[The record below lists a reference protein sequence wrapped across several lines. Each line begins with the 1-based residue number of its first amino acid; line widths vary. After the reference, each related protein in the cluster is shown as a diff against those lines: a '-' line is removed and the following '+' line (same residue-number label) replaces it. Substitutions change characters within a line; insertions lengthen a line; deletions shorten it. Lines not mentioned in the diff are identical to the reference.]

1 MKSKQRKINGKG
13 IFIGV
18 LSFVVGFTLFSSS
31 GFSAD
36 KEIVI
41 GGSVPLSGKAAETGL
56 NVHYGYKAAV
66 KYINEVYGGVKV
78 GGQTYKLNLNMFD
91 DASDPSR
98 ATTLIQRQI
107 DEGVNFFLGS
117 FGSNIVL
124 PTCDI
129 TERSQRPM
137 VQAGGGSDL
146 IFTQGRKYVFGLFPR
161 ASRQFY
167 TVRDYLNKLGNVK
180 TFAIVTTNDAY
191 SKSMAEGTKKTLEDS
206 GYQVLDYYQLPAEVS
221 DVSSVLA
228 SVRSK
233 KPDALLATTH
243 DQVSMLIA
251 KQMVT
256 TNTTVNMLYFALG
269 PYTKAFRDT
278 LGKYANDIITP
289 IYWDENAAYEGAIFG
304 KARNF
309 AEYYRKN
316 FDRELTYHQAGAAAC
331 IVAYV
336 HAIQKADSLDPKK
349 VRDALAALDVMSF
362 YGRLKFAPEG
372 DGVAEYLGPVVSQ
385 VQNLKMELL
394 YPSEAATSKI
404 VFPMTPW
411 EKR

>member
-1 MKSKQRKINGKG
+1 MKSCKPEILGKAFLFIALSLIIGLVVHSGKG
-13 IFIGV
+13 YC
-18 LSFVVGFTLFSSS
+18 
-31 GFSAD
+31 AD
-36 KEIVI
+36 NVIVI

-66 KYINEVYGGVKV
+66 KYINEEYGGVKV
-78 GGQTYKLNLNMFD
+78 GGKTYKLKLNMFD

-129 TERSQRPM
+129 TERAKKPM

-146 IFTQGRKYVFGLFPR
+146 IFTQGRKYVFGLYPR

-167 TVRDYLNKLGNVK
+167 TVRDYLNKLGKVK

-191 SKSMAEGTKKTLEDS
+191 SKWMADGTKKTLEAA
-206 GYQVLDYYQLPAEVS
+206 GYQVIEYYQLPAEVS

-243 DQVSMLIA
+243 DQISMLIA

-256 TNTTVNMLYFALG
+256 TNTYVKMLYFALG
-269 PYTKAFRDT
+269 PYTKAFRET

-289 IYWDENAAYEGAIFG
+289 IYWDENASYEGEIIG
-304 KARNF
+304 KAKKF

-316 FDRELTYHQAGAAAC
+316 FDRELTYHMASAAAC

-336 HAIQKADSLDPKK
+336 HAIQNADSLDSQK
-349 VRDALAALDVMSF
+349 VRNALDALDVNTF
-362 YGRLKFAPEG
+362 YGRVKFTPDG
-372 DGVAEYLGPVVSQ
+372 DGVAEFLGPIVSQ
-385 VQNLKMELL
+385 VRNLKIEHL
-394 YPSEAATSKI
+394 YPPGAATAEI
-404 VFPMTPW
+404 IFPFTPW